1 MITEYEEYVK
11 NNDRVLGR
19 FKDQSLRIV
28 GAFIKAGAN
37 LERDV
42 YPYMKYKALYMPQ
55 FHDQQEIDK
64 PGGSRDTESESFF
77 AGSAGGGLFGPPL
90 GVRGEPQEMKMSEQ

>member
-42 YPYMKYKALYMPQ
+42 YPYMKYKALYMP
-55 FHDQQEIDK
+55 
-64 PGGSRDTESESFF
+64 
-77 AGSAGGGLFGPPL
+77 
-90 GVRGEPQEMKMSEQ
+90 